1 MSIDIEQFHGVFF
14 DESDEHLDDMEQLLM
29 SLDIESPDPE
39 ELNSIFRAAHSIKG
53 GSGIFGF
60 DALMNLTHVMENLLD
75 KARNNELSITADI
88 VNVLL
93 ETLDV
98 LKDTLNAYR
107 DETPVPEDSIA
118 QRIKILNEVINGQT
132 TDTASDSSGAP
143 SVQNENTQNESL
155 QDDSFGFFDDE
166 PGDPA
171 SDSDDSFGFF
181 DDEPVN
187 EVSQEETIQSNSE
200 DDEGFGFFDDA
211 LDESNLTQETSTQ
224 KSVKEDEGF
233 GFFDDEE
240 TLNTTDMSQ
249 TDKSGSAVAGTTKTG
264 EHQGFGFFEDA
275 PSASNINTS
284 LESAS
289 GNNAQSANTPSNTA
303 TTSSNVKAPTS
314 GAAPTSTQ
322 AKTPSKPPAKKSTA
336 RESASIRVD
345 TTKIDAM
352 VNLVGELVI
361 TQSML
366 SMIGQDVEGQVGER
380 LQLAIDELQRNTR
393 EIQESV
399 MSMRM
404 LPLTATFNRF
414 PRLVRDLAGK
424 LGKQVELVLQ
434 GGSTEI
440 DKSLIEKIV
449 DPLTHLVRNS
459 IDHGIETPEKRAA
472 AGKPEK
478 GTVILS
484 AEQKGGSI
492 IISII
497 DDGGGLHRDKI
508 LDKAR
513 SNGLAV
519 SDDMPD
525 SEVWQLIFQPGFS
538 TAEAITDVSGR
549 GVGMDVVRRNIESI
563 GGRID
568 IESSAGEGSAF
579 FIHLPLTL
587 AIVDGMC
594 VSVGKQIFVI
604 PLLNIIESFQP
615 TKQQLKTLGNDTV
628 LYIRDQ
634 YWPLVPLYDFM
645 EVEGAALSPTEG
657 IVVLLESS
665 KKRFGI
671 LVDALVG
678 QQQVVI
684 KSLEEHYRKVAG
696 IAGATIMGDGKVA
709 LIIDADSIATTYTS
723 SQIEELLS

>member
-29 SLDIESPDPE
+29 SLDVESPDPE

-75 KARNNELSITADI
+75 KARNNELSVTADI

-118 QRIKILNEVINGQT
+118 ERIKILNGVINGQS
-132 TDTASDSSGAP
+132 TDAAPGDGDDASEV
-143 SVQNENTQNESL
+143 SVNAQNESA

-166 PGDPA
+166 PNSA
-171 SDSDDSFGFF
+171 IEAADDSFGFF

-187 EVSQEETIQSNSE
+187 EVLSHGDNTKSE
-200 DDEGFGFFDDA
+200 NNDDD
-211 LDESNLTQETSTQ
+211 
-224 KSVKEDEGF
+224 GF
-233 GFFDDEE
+233 GFFDDEISN
-240 TLNTTDMSQ
+240 NTVGAQ
-249 TDKSGSAVAGTTKTG
+249 TATTKAETA
-264 EHQGFGFFEDA
+264 EVEQGFGFFEDA
-275 PSASNINTS
+275 PSATNINTS
-284 LESAS
+284 LEIAS
-289 GNNAQSANTPSNTA
+289 SNNAQSASTQLNTA
-303 TTSSNVKAPTS
+303 TTSNNDKAPTS
-314 GAAPTSTQ
+314 GVAPTTTQ
-322 AKTPSKPPAKKSTA
+322 AKTPPKPPAKKSTA

-440 DKSLIEKIV
+440 DKSLIEKVV

-459 IDHGIETPEKRAA
+459 IDHGIEMPDKRVA

-513 SNGLAV
+513 SNGLTV

-645 EVEGAALSPTEG
+645 EVEDAALSPTEG

-665 KKRFGI
+665 KKRFGV

>member
-29 SLDIESPDPE
+29 SLDVESPDPE

-75 KARNNELSITADI
+75 KARNNEIAVTADI

-107 DETPVPEDSIA
+107 DETAIPQENIDD
-118 QRIKILNEVINGQT
+118 RIKILNGVINEQS
-132 TDTASDSSGAP
+132 TDAELSENGALP
-143 SVQNENTQNESL
+143 EISANTQSEGNPDE
-155 QDDSFGFFDDE
+155 SFGFFDDE
-166 PGDPA
+166 PTSAGA
-171 SDSDDSFGFF
+171 NSDDGFGFF
-181 DDEPVN
+181 DDEPIKEELSYN
-187 EVSQEETIQSNSE
+187 EQAKSERNE
-200 DDEGFGFFDDA
+200 DD
-211 LDESNLTQETSTQ
+211 
-224 KSVKEDEGF
+224 GF
-233 GFFDDEE
+233 GFFDDEIPH
-240 TLNTTDMSQ
+240 NSVASQ
-249 TDKSGSAVAGTTKTG
+249 TDASGSATTETIETETG
-264 EHQGFGFFEDA
+264 EEEQGFGFFEDV
-275 PSASNINTS
+275 PSARHINTT
-284 LESAS
+284 LETASSNHSQSPGKQPSSA
-289 GNNAQSANTPSNTA
+289 A
-303 TTSSNVKAPTS
+303 TTDLDKTTNTSAASAPVKPVAKPSS
-314 GAAPTSTQ
+314 
-322 AKTPSKPPAKKSTA
+322 KKSTA

-366 SMIGQDVEGQVGER
+366 SMIGQEVEGQVGER

-459 IDHGIETPEKRAA
+459 IDHGIEMPDKRVA

-497 DDGGGLHRDKI
+497 DDGGGLHRNKI

-525 SEVWQLIFQPGFS
+525 AEVWQLIFQPGFS

-645 EVEGAALSPTEG
+645 EVEDAALSPTEG

-723 SQIEELLS
+723 SQIKELLS

>member
-29 SLDIESPDPE
+29 SLDVESPDPE

-75 KARNNELSITADI
+75 KARNNELSVTADI

-118 QRIKILNEVINGQT
+118 ERIKILNGVINGQY
-132 TDTASDSSGAP
+132 TDPAPGDGDDSSEV
-143 SVQNENTQNESL
+143 SVNAQNENA

-166 PGDPA
+166 PNSA
-171 SDSDDSFGFF
+171 IEAADDSFGFF

-187 EVSQEETIQSNSE
+187 EVLSHGDNTKSE
-200 DDEGFGFFDDA
+200 NNDDD
-211 LDESNLTQETSTQ
+211 
-224 KSVKEDEGF
+224 GF
-233 GFFDDEE
+233 GFFDDEISN
-240 TLNTTDMSQ
+240 NTVDAQ
-249 TDKSGSAVAGTTKTG
+249 TETTKAETA
-264 EHQGFGFFEDA
+264 EVEQGFGFFEDA
-275 PSASNINTS
+275 PSATNINTS
-284 LESAS
+284 LEIAS
-289 GNNAQSANTPSNTA
+289 SNNAQSASTQSNTA
-303 TTSSNVKAPTS
+303 TTSNNDKAPTS
-314 GAAPTSTQ
+314 GVAPTTTQ
-322 AKTPSKPPAKKSTA
+322 AKTPPKPPAKKSTA

-459 IDHGIETPEKRAA
+459 IDHGIEMPDKRVA

-513 SNGLAV
+513 SNGLTV

-645 EVEGAALSPTEG
+645 EVEDAALSPTEG

-665 KKRFGI
+665 KKRFGV

>member
-1 MSIDIEQFHGVFF
+1 MSIDIEQFHSVFF

-29 SLDIESPDPE
+29 SLDVESPDPE

-75 KARNNELSITADI
+75 KARNNELSVTADI

-107 DETPVPEDSIA
+107 DETSVPEESIDE
-118 QRIKILNEVINGQT
+118 RIKILNDVMNGQSAALT
-132 TDTASDSSGAP
+132 SNGTSEEISSSTQAESAEDDGFGFFEDEPSEASSATDDG
-143 SVQNENTQNESL
+143 
-155 QDDSFGFFDDE
+155 FGFFDE
-166 PGDPA
+166 
-171 SDSDDSFGFF
+171 
-181 DDEPVN
+181 EPVHN
-187 EVSQEETIQSNSE
+187 QSSE
-200 DDEGFGFFDDA
+200 SSEADDDGFGFFDDVSDNRD
-211 LDESNLTQETSTQ
+211 LQESETTQSSPQ
-224 KSVKEDEGF
+224 ADEGF

-240 TLNTTDMSQ
+240 TQSNFGESQ
-249 TDKSGSAVAGTTKTG
+249 AEKSEAGKAESG
-264 EHQGFGFFEDA
+264 NKEEGQGFGFFEDV
-275 PSASNINTS
+275 PSARHINT
-284 LESAS
+284 AV
-289 GNNAQSANTPSNTA
+289 NTTNVQQRQSAKTSQNSA
-303 TTSSNVKAPTS
+303 TTSNGVKAPQT
-314 GAAPTSTQ
+314 GAGSTP
-322 AKTPSKPPAKKSTA
+322 ATAKKKTKPSTKKSIA

-366 SMIGQDVEGQVGER
+366 SMIGQDVDGQVGER

-459 IDHGIETPEKRAA
+459 IDHGIEMPEKRTA

-513 SNGLAV
+513 SNGLTV

-594 VSVGKQIFVI
+594 VSVGKQIFVV

-645 EVEGAALSPTEG
+645 EVEDAALSPTEG

>member
-29 SLDIESPDPE
+29 SLDVESPDPE

-75 KARNNELSITADI
+75 KARNNELSVTADI

-118 QRIKILNEVINGQT
+118 ERIKILNGVINGQS
-132 TDTASDSSGAP
+132 TDAAPGDGDEASEV
-143 SVQNENTQNESL
+143 SVNAQNESA

-166 PGDPA
+166 PNSA
-171 SDSDDSFGFF
+171 IEAADDSFGFF

-187 EVSQEETIQSNSE
+187 EVLSHGDNTKSE
-200 DDEGFGFFDDA
+200 NNDDD
-211 LDESNLTQETSTQ
+211 
-224 KSVKEDEGF
+224 GF
-233 GFFDDEE
+233 GFFDDEISN
-240 TLNTTDMSQ
+240 NTVGAQ
-249 TDKSGSAVAGTTKTG
+249 TATTKAETA
-264 EHQGFGFFEDA
+264 EVEQGFGFFEDA
-275 PSASNINTS
+275 PSATNINTS
-284 LESAS
+284 LEIAS
-289 GNNAQSANTPSNTA
+289 SNNAQSASTQLNTA
-303 TTSSNVKAPTS
+303 TTSNNDKAPTS
-314 GAAPTSTQ
+314 GVAPTTTQ
-322 AKTPSKPPAKKSTA
+322 AKTPPKPPAKKSTA

-459 IDHGIETPEKRAA
+459 IDHGIEMPDKRVA

-513 SNGLAV
+513 SNGLTV

-645 EVEGAALSPTEG
+645 EVEDAALSPTEG

-665 KKRFGI
+665 KKRFGV

>member
-88 VNVLL
+88 VNMLL

-181 DDEPVN
+181 DDEPVS
-187 EVSQEETIQSNSE
+187 EVSQEETIQSNSK

-249 TDKSGSAVAGTTKTG
+249 TDKSGSAVAGTTKTE
-264 EHQGFGFFEDA
+264 EHQGFGFFEDT

-303 TTSSNVKAPTS
+303 KTSNNVKAPTN

>member
-29 SLDIESPDPE
+29 SLDVESPDPE

-75 KARNNELSITADI
+75 KARNNELSVTADI

-118 QRIKILNEVINGQT
+118 ERIKILNGVINGQS
-132 TDTASDSSGAP
+132 TDAASGDGDDASEV
-143 SVQNENTQNESL
+143 SVNAQNESA

-166 PGDPA
+166 PNSA
-171 SDSDDSFGFF
+171 IEAADDSFGFF
-181 DDEPVN
+181 DNEPVN
-187 EVSQEETIQSNSE
+187 EALSHGDNTKSE
-200 DDEGFGFFDDA
+200 NNDDD
-211 LDESNLTQETSTQ
+211 
-224 KSVKEDEGF
+224 GF
-233 GFFDDEE
+233 GFFDDEISN
-240 TLNTTDMSQ
+240 NTVDAQ
-249 TDKSGSAVAGTTKTG
+249 TETTKAETA
-264 EHQGFGFFEDA
+264 EVEQGFGFFEDA
-275 PSASNINTS
+275 PSATNINTS
-284 LESAS
+284 LEIAS
-289 GNNAQSANTPSNTA
+289 SNNAQSASTQSNTA
-303 TTSSNVKAPTS
+303 TTSNNDKAPTS
-314 GAAPTSTQ
+314 GVAPTTTQ
-322 AKTPSKPPAKKSTA
+322 AKTPPKPPAKKSTA

-366 SMIGQDVEGQVGER
+366 SLIGQDVEGQVGER

-459 IDHGIETPEKRAA
+459 IDHGIEMPDKRVA

-513 SNGLAV
+513 SNGLTV

-568 IESSAGEGSAF
+568 IESSVGEGSAF

-645 EVEGAALSPTEG
+645 EVEDAALSPTEG

-665 KKRFGI
+665 KKRFGV

>member
-29 SLDIESPDPE
+29 SLDVESPDPE

-75 KARNNELSITADI
+75 KARNNELSVTADI

-118 QRIKILNEVINGQT
+118 ERIKILNGVINGQS
-132 TDTASDSSGAP
+132 TDAAPGDGDDASEV
-143 SVQNENTQNESL
+143 SVNAQNESA

-166 PGDPA
+166 PNSA
-171 SDSDDSFGFF
+171 IEAADDSFGFF
-181 DDEPVN
+181 DNEPVN
-187 EVSQEETIQSNSE
+187 EALSHGDNTKSE
-200 DDEGFGFFDDA
+200 NNDDD
-211 LDESNLTQETSTQ
+211 
-224 KSVKEDEGF
+224 GF
-233 GFFDDEE
+233 GFFDDEISN
-240 TLNTTDMSQ
+240 NTVDAQ
-249 TDKSGSAVAGTTKTG
+249 TETTKAETA
-264 EHQGFGFFEDA
+264 EVEQGFGFFEDA
-275 PSASNINTS
+275 PSATNINTS
-284 LESAS
+284 LEIAS
-289 GNNAQSANTPSNTA
+289 SNNAQSASTQLNTA
-303 TTSSNVKAPTS
+303 TTSNNDKAPTS
-314 GAAPTSTQ
+314 GVAPTTTQ
-322 AKTPSKPPAKKSTA
+322 AKTPPKPPAKKSTA

-459 IDHGIETPEKRAA
+459 IDHGIEMPDKRVA

-513 SNGLAV
+513 SNGLTV

-645 EVEGAALSPTEG
+645 EVEDAALSPTEG

-665 KKRFGI
+665 KKRFGV

>member
-1 MSIDIEQFHGVFF
+1 MSIDIEQFHSVFF
-14 DESDEHLDDMEQLLM
+14 EESEEHLDDMEQLLM
-29 SLDIESPDPE
+29 GLDVDSPDPE
-39 ELNSIFRAAHSIKG
+39 ALNSIFRAAHSIKG

-75 KARNNELSITADI
+75 KARNAELNVTTDI

-98 LKDTLNAYR
+98 LKATLEAYRHQTQVPEGDIAKRMVVLNAAIDSNAAR
-107 DETPVPEDSIA
+107 LGEPQNTTTSEDD
-118 QRIKILNEVINGQT
+118 G
-132 TDTASDSSGAP
+132 
-143 SVQNENTQNESL
+143 
-155 QDDSFGFFDDE
+155 FGFFDDGIAENQATNQHQAMVNDENVE
-166 PGDPA
+166 P
-171 SDSDDSFGFF
+171 DDDFGFF
-181 DDEPVN
+181 DEQVIPA
-187 EVSQEETIQSNSE
+187 QSKHE
-200 DDEGFGFFDDA
+200 QDHDDGFGFFDDA
-211 LDESNLTQETSTQ
+211 QLPEHSEKTARSQSHMDEREEVSPENVMSNKPSPMAPKGKSENEQ
-224 KSVKEDEGF
+224 SVK
-233 GFFDDEE
+233 
-240 TLNTTDMSQ
+240 
-249 TDKSGSAVAGTTKTG
+249 KV
-264 EHQGFGFFEDA
+264 
-275 PSASNINTS
+275 TS
-284 LESAS
+284 
-289 GNNAQSANTPSNTA
+289 
-303 TTSSNVKAPTS
+303 
-314 GAAPTSTQ
+314 
-322 AKTPSKPPAKKSTA
+322 
-336 RESASIRVD
+336 RESVSIRVD

-366 SMIGQDVEGQVGER
+366 SMIGHDVDGQIGER

-414 PRLVRDLAGK
+414 PRLVRDLATK
-424 LGKQVELVLQ
+424 LNKKVELVLQ

-440 DKSLIEKIV
+440 DKSLIEKLV

-459 IDHGIETPEKRAA
+459 IDHGIESVSARSA
-472 AGKPEK
+472 AGKPEQ

-492 IISII
+492 IIGII

-508 LDKAR
+508 LEKAR
-513 SNGLAV
+513 KKGMNV

-525 SEVWQLIFQPGFS
+525 AAVWQLIFQPGFS
-538 TAEAITDVSGR
+538 TADAITDVSGR

-594 VSVGKQIFVI
+594 VSVGNQIFVI
-604 PLLNIIESFQP
+604 PLLNIVESFQP
-615 TKQQLKTLGNDTV
+615 QAHQLKTLGNDTV
-628 LYIRDQ
+628 LYVRDQ

-645 EVEGAALSPTEG
+645 DVDGAEKCATQG

-684 KSLEEHYRKVAG
+684 KSLELHYRKVAG

-723 SQIEELLS
+723 SQLEELLS

>member
-29 SLDIESPDPE
+29 SLDVESPDPE

-75 KARNNELSITADI
+75 KARNNELSVTADI

-118 QRIKILNEVINGQT
+118 ERIKILNGVINGQS
-132 TDTASDSSGAP
+132 TDAASGDGDDASEV
-143 SVQNENTQNESL
+143 SVNAQNESA

-166 PGDPA
+166 PNSA
-171 SDSDDSFGFF
+171 IEAADDSFGFF

-187 EVSQEETIQSNSE
+187 EVLSHGDNTKSE
-200 DDEGFGFFDDA
+200 NNDDD
-211 LDESNLTQETSTQ
+211 
-224 KSVKEDEGF
+224 GF
-233 GFFDDEE
+233 GFFDDEISN
-240 TLNTTDMSQ
+240 NTVDAQ
-249 TDKSGSAVAGTTKTG
+249 TETTKAETA
-264 EHQGFGFFEDA
+264 EVEQGFGFFEDA
-275 PSASNINTS
+275 PSATNINTS
-284 LESAS
+284 LEIAS
-289 GNNAQSANTPSNTA
+289 SNNAQSASTQLNTA
-303 TTSSNVKAPTS
+303 TTSNNDKAPTT
-314 GAAPTSTQ
+314 GVAPTTTQ
-322 AKTPSKPPAKKSTA
+322 AKTPPKPPAKKSTA

-459 IDHGIETPEKRAA
+459 IDHGIEMPDKRVA

-513 SNGLAV
+513 SNGLTV

-645 EVEGAALSPTEG
+645 EVEDAALSPTEG

-665 KKRFGI
+665 KKRFGV

>member
-75 KARNNELSITADI
+75 KARNNELSITAEI

-118 QRIKILNEVINGQT
+118 QRIKIPNEVINGQI
-132 TDTASDSSGAP
+132 TDTASDPSRAP
-143 SVQNENTQNESL
+143 SVQNENTQNESV

-181 DDEPVN
+181 DDEPLN

-211 LDESNLTQETSTQ
+211 LGESNLTQETSTQ

-645 EVEGAALSPTEG
+645 EVEDAALSPTEG

-665 KKRFGI
+665 KKRFGV

>member
-29 SLDIESPDPE
+29 SLDVESPDPE

-75 KARNNELSITADI
+75 KARNNELSVTADI

-118 QRIKILNEVINGQT
+118 ERIKILNGVINGQS
-132 TDTASDSSGAP
+132 TDAASGDGDDASEV
-143 SVQNENTQNESL
+143 SVNAQNESA
-155 QDDSFGFFDDE
+155 QDDSFGFFDD
-166 PGDPA
+166 DPNSA
-171 SDSDDSFGFF
+171 IEAADDSFGFF
-181 DDEPVN
+181 DNEPVN
-187 EVSQEETIQSNSE
+187 EALSHGDNTKSE
-200 DDEGFGFFDDA
+200 NNDDD
-211 LDESNLTQETSTQ
+211 
-224 KSVKEDEGF
+224 GF
-233 GFFDDEE
+233 GFFDDEISN
-240 TLNTTDMSQ
+240 NTVDAQ
-249 TDKSGSAVAGTTKTG
+249 TETTKAETA
-264 EHQGFGFFEDA
+264 EVEQGFGFFEDA
-275 PSASNINTS
+275 PSATNINTS
-284 LESAS
+284 LEIAS
-289 GNNAQSANTPSNTA
+289 SNNAQSASTQSNTA
-303 TTSSNVKAPTS
+303 TTSNNDKAPTS
-314 GAAPTSTQ
+314 GVAPTTTQ
-322 AKTPSKPPAKKSTA
+322 AKTPPKPPAKKSTA

-459 IDHGIETPEKRAA
+459 IDHGIEMPDKRVA

-513 SNGLAV
+513 SNGLTV

-568 IESSAGEGSAF
+568 IESSVGEGSAF

-645 EVEGAALSPTEG
+645 EVEDAALSPTEG

-665 KKRFGI
+665 KKRFGV

>member
-29 SLDIESPDPE
+29 SLDVESPDPE

-75 KARNNELSITADI
+75 KARNNELSVTADI

-118 QRIKILNEVINGQT
+118 ERIKILNGVINGQS
-132 TDTASDSSGAP
+132 TDAASGDGDDASEV
-143 SVQNENTQNESL
+143 SVNAQNESA

-166 PGDPA
+166 PNSA
-171 SDSDDSFGFF
+171 IEAADDSFGFF
-181 DDEPVN
+181 DNEPVN
-187 EVSQEETIQSNSE
+187 EALSHGDNTKSE
-200 DDEGFGFFDDA
+200 NNDDD
-211 LDESNLTQETSTQ
+211 
-224 KSVKEDEGF
+224 GF
-233 GFFDDEE
+233 GFFDDEISN
-240 TLNTTDMSQ
+240 NTVDAQ
-249 TDKSGSAVAGTTKTG
+249 TETTKAETAG
-264 EHQGFGFFEDA
+264 VEQGFGFFEDA
-275 PSASNINTS
+275 PSATNINTS
-284 LESAS
+284 LEIAS
-289 GNNAQSANTPSNTA
+289 SNNAQSASTQLNTA
-303 TTSSNVKAPTS
+303 TTSNNDKAPTT
-314 GAAPTSTQ
+314 GVAPTTTQ
-322 AKTPSKPPAKKSTA
+322 AKTPPKPPAKKSTA

-366 SMIGQDVEGQVGER
+366 SLIGQDVEGQVGER

-459 IDHGIETPEKRAA
+459 IDHGIEMPDKRVA

-513 SNGLAV
+513 SNGLTV

-645 EVEGAALSPTEG
+645 EVEDAALSPTEG

-665 KKRFGI
+665 KKRFGV

>member
-29 SLDIESPDPE
+29 SLDVESPDPE

-75 KARNNELSITADI
+75 KARNNELSVTADI

-107 DETPVPEDSIA
+107 DETPVPEDCIA
-118 QRIKILNEVINGQT
+118 ERIKILNGVINGQS
-132 TDTASDSSGAP
+132 TDLAPGDGDDASEV
-143 SVQNENTQNESL
+143 SVNAQNESA

-166 PGDPA
+166 PNSA
-171 SDSDDSFGFF
+171 IEAADDSFGFF

-187 EVSQEETIQSNSE
+187 EVLSHGDNTKSE
-200 DDEGFGFFDDA
+200 NNDDD
-211 LDESNLTQETSTQ
+211 
-224 KSVKEDEGF
+224 GF
-233 GFFDDEE
+233 GFFDDEISN
-240 TLNTTDMSQ
+240 NTVGAQ
-249 TDKSGSAVAGTTKTG
+249 TATTKAETA
-264 EHQGFGFFEDA
+264 EVEQGFGFFEDA
-275 PSASNINTS
+275 PSATNINTS
-284 LESAS
+284 LEITSS
-289 GNNAQSANTPSNTA
+289 NNAQSASTQLNTA
-303 TTSSNVKAPTS
+303 TTSNNDKAPTS
-314 GAAPTSTQ
+314 GVAPTTTQ
-322 AKTPSKPPAKKSTA
+322 AKTPPKPPAKKSTA

-366 SMIGQDVEGQVGER
+366 SMIGQDVEGQIGER

-459 IDHGIETPEKRAA
+459 IDHGIEMPDKRVA

-513 SNGLAV
+513 SNGLTV

-645 EVEGAALSPTEG
+645 EVEDAALSPTEG

-665 KKRFGI
+665 KKRFGV

>member
-1 MSIDIEQFHGVFF
+1 MSIDIEQFHSVFF

-29 SLDIESPDPE
+29 SLDVESPDPE

-75 KARNNELSITADI
+75 KARNNELSVTADI

-107 DETPVPEDSIA
+107 DETSVPEESIDE
-118 QRIKILNEVINGQT
+118 RIKILNDVMNGQSAALT
-132 TDTASDSSGAP
+132 SNGTSEEISSSTQAESAEDDGFGFFEDEPSEASSATDDG
-143 SVQNENTQNESL
+143 
-155 QDDSFGFFDDE
+155 FGFFDE
-166 PGDPA
+166 
-171 SDSDDSFGFF
+171 
-181 DDEPVN
+181 EPVHN
-187 EVSQEETIQSNSE
+187 QSSE
-200 DDEGFGFFDDA
+200 SSEADDDGFGFFDDVSDNRD
-211 LDESNLTQETSTQ
+211 LQESETTQSSPQ
-224 KSVKEDEGF
+224 ADEGF

-240 TLNTTDMSQ
+240 TQSNFGESQ
-249 TDKSGSAVAGTTKTG
+249 AEKSEAGKAESG
-264 EHQGFGFFEDA
+264 NKEEGQGFGFFEDV
-275 PSASNINTS
+275 PSASHINT
-284 LESAS
+284 AV
-289 GNNAQSANTPSNTA
+289 NTTNVQQRQSAKTSQNSA
-303 TTSSNVKAPTS
+303 TTSNGVKAPQTVA
-314 GAAPTSTQ
+314 GSTPAT
-322 AKTPSKPPAKKSTA
+322 AKKKTKPSTKKSTA

-366 SMIGQDVEGQVGER
+366 SMIGQDVDGQVGER

-459 IDHGIETPEKRAA
+459 IDHGIEMPEKRTA

-513 SNGLAV
+513 SNGLTV

-594 VSVGKQIFVI
+594 VSVGKQIFVV

-645 EVEGAALSPTEG
+645 EVEDAALSPTEG

>member
-29 SLDIESPDPE
+29 SLDVESPDPE

-75 KARNNELSITADI
+75 KARNNELSVTADI

-118 QRIKILNEVINGQT
+118 ERIKILNGVINGQS
-132 TDTASDSSGAP
+132 TDAAPGDGDDASEV
-143 SVQNENTQNESL
+143 SVNAQNESA

-166 PGDPA
+166 PNSA
-171 SDSDDSFGFF
+171 IEAADDSFGFF
-181 DDEPVN
+181 DNEPVN
-187 EVSQEETIQSNSE
+187 EALSHGDNTKSE
-200 DDEGFGFFDDA
+200 NNDDD
-211 LDESNLTQETSTQ
+211 
-224 KSVKEDEGF
+224 GF
-233 GFFDDEE
+233 GFFDDEISN
-240 TLNTTDMSQ
+240 NTVDAQ
-249 TDKSGSAVAGTTKTG
+249 TETTKAETAG
-264 EHQGFGFFEDA
+264 VEQGFGFFEDA
-275 PSASNINTS
+275 PSATNINTS
-284 LESAS
+284 LEIAS
-289 GNNAQSANTPSNTA
+289 SNNAQSASTQLNTA
-303 TTSSNVKAPTS
+303 TTSNNDKAPTT
-314 GAAPTSTQ
+314 GVAPTTTQ
-322 AKTPSKPPAKKSTA
+322 AKTPPKPPAKKSTA

-459 IDHGIETPEKRAA
+459 IDHGIEMPDKRVA

-513 SNGLAV
+513 SNGLTV

-645 EVEGAALSPTEG
+645 EVEDAALSPTEG

-665 KKRFGI
+665 KKRFGV

>member
-29 SLDIESPDPE
+29 SLDVESPDPE

-75 KARNNELSITADI
+75 KARNNELSVTADI

-118 QRIKILNEVINGQT
+118 ERIKILNGVINGQY
-132 TDTASDSSGAP
+132 TDPAPGDGDDSSEV
-143 SVQNENTQNESL
+143 SVNAQNESA

-166 PGDPA
+166 PNSA
-171 SDSDDSFGFF
+171 IEAADDSFGFF

-187 EVSQEETIQSNSE
+187 EALSHGDNTKSE
-200 DDEGFGFFDDA
+200 NNDDD
-211 LDESNLTQETSTQ
+211 
-224 KSVKEDEGF
+224 GF
-233 GFFDDEE
+233 GFFDDEISN
-240 TLNTTDMSQ
+240 NTVGAQ
-249 TDKSGSAVAGTTKTG
+249 TATTKAETA
-264 EHQGFGFFEDA
+264 EVEQGFGFFEDA
-275 PSASNINTS
+275 PSATNINTS
-284 LESAS
+284 PEIAS
-289 GNNAQSANTPSNTA
+289 SNNAQSASTQLNTA
-303 TTSSNVKAPTS
+303 TTSNNDKAPTS
-314 GAAPTSTQ
+314 GVAPTTTQ
-322 AKTPSKPPAKKSTA
+322 AKTPPKPPAKKSTA

-459 IDHGIETPEKRAA
+459 IDHGIEMPDKRVA

-513 SNGLAV
+513 SNGLTV

-645 EVEGAALSPTEG
+645 EVEDAALSPTEG

-665 KKRFGI
+665 KKRFGV

>member
-29 SLDIESPDPE
+29 SLDVESPDPE

-75 KARNNELSITADI
+75 KARNNELSVTADI

-118 QRIKILNEVINGQT
+118 ERIKILNGVINGQS
-132 TDTASDSSGAP
+132 TDAAPGDGDEASEV
-143 SVQNENTQNESL
+143 SVNAQNESA

-166 PGDPA
+166 PNSA
-171 SDSDDSFGFF
+171 IEAADDSFGFF

-187 EVSQEETIQSNSE
+187 EVLSHGDNTKSE
-200 DDEGFGFFDDA
+200 NNDDD
-211 LDESNLTQETSTQ
+211 
-224 KSVKEDEGF
+224 GF
-233 GFFDDEE
+233 GFFDDEISN
-240 TLNTTDMSQ
+240 NTVGAQ
-249 TDKSGSAVAGTTKTG
+249 TATTKAETA
-264 EHQGFGFFEDA
+264 EVEQGFGFFEDA
-275 PSASNINTS
+275 PSATNINTS
-284 LESAS
+284 LEIAS
-289 GNNAQSANTPSNTA
+289 SNNAQSASTQLNTA
-303 TTSSNVKAPTS
+303 TTSNNDKAPTS
-314 GAAPTSTQ
+314 GVAPTTTQ
-322 AKTPSKPPAKKSTA
+322 AKTPPKPPAKKSAA

-459 IDHGIETPEKRAA
+459 IDHGIEMPDKRVA

-513 SNGLAV
+513 SNGLTV

-645 EVEGAALSPTEG
+645 EVEDAALSPTEG

-665 KKRFGI
+665 KKRFGV

>member
-29 SLDIESPDPE
+29 SLDVEYPDPE

-75 KARNNELSITADI
+75 KARNNELCVTADV
-88 VNVLL
+88 VNILL
-93 ETLDV
+93 ETLDL

-107 DETPVPEDSIA
+107 DETEIPQEGIDE
-118 QRIKILNEVINGQT
+118 RIKILNGVINGQPT
-132 TDTASDSSGAP
+132 GANSGGNNRPPEVSASA
-143 SVQNENTQNESL
+143 QIESEP
-155 QDDSFGFFDDE
+155 DESFGFFDDE
-166 PGDPA
+166 VTQADETSGDG
-171 SDSDDSFGFF
+171 FGFF
-181 DDEPVN
+181 DDEPVS
-187 EVSQEETIQSNSE
+187 SQPIENKQDN
-200 DDEGFGFFDDA
+200 DDSFGFFD
-211 LDESNLTQETSTQ
+211 E
-224 KSVKEDEGF
+224 
-233 GFFDDEE
+233 EE
-240 TLNTTDMSQ
+240 TFNDVTAPHAL
-249 TDKSGSAVAGTTKTG
+249 KSEATNAKSNKK
-264 EHQGFGFFEDA
+264 EESQGFGFFEDV
-275 PSASNINTS
+275 PSVSNINTALDNPS
-284 LESAS
+284 HS
-289 GNNAQSANTPSNTA
+289 NAQSVSERPSSA
-303 TTSSNVKAPTS
+303 TTTNDGKATKGGDVPASARTAAKPT
-314 GAAPTSTQ
+314 
-322 AKTPSKPPAKKSTA
+322 AKKNTA

-459 IDHGIETPEKRAA
+459 IDHGIEIPEKRVA
-472 AGKPEK
+472 AGKTEK

-497 DDGGGLHRDKI
+497 DDGAGLHRDKI

-513 SNGLAV
+513 TNGLTV

-645 EVEGAALSPTEG
+645 EVEDAALSPTEG

-723 SQIEELLS
+723 GQIEELLS

>member
-29 SLDIESPDPE
+29 SLDVESPDPE

-75 KARNNELSITADI
+75 KARNNELSVTADI

-118 QRIKILNEVINGQT
+118 ERIKILNGVINGQY
-132 TDTASDSSGAP
+132 TDPAPGDGDDSSEV
-143 SVQNENTQNESL
+143 SVNAQNENA

-166 PGDPA
+166 PNSA
-171 SDSDDSFGFF
+171 IEAADDSFGFF

-187 EVSQEETIQSNSE
+187 EVLSHGDNTKSE
-200 DDEGFGFFDDA
+200 NNDDD
-211 LDESNLTQETSTQ
+211 
-224 KSVKEDEGF
+224 GF
-233 GFFDDEE
+233 GFFDDEISN
-240 TLNTTDMSQ
+240 NTVDAQ
-249 TDKSGSAVAGTTKTG
+249 TETTKAETAG
-264 EHQGFGFFEDA
+264 VEQGFGFFEDA
-275 PSASNINTS
+275 PSATNINTS
-284 LESAS
+284 LEIAS
-289 GNNAQSANTPSNTA
+289 SNNAQSASTQLNTA
-303 TTSSNVKAPTS
+303 TTSNNDKAPTT
-314 GAAPTSTQ
+314 GVAPTTTQ
-322 AKTPSKPPAKKSTA
+322 AKTPPKPPAKKSTA

-459 IDHGIETPEKRAA
+459 IDHGIEMPDKRVG

-513 SNGLAV
+513 SNGLTV

-645 EVEGAALSPTEG
+645 EVEDAALSPTEG

-665 KKRFGI
+665 KKRFGV

>member
-29 SLDIESPDPE
+29 SLDVESPDPE

-75 KARNNELSITADI
+75 KARNNELSVTADI

-118 QRIKILNEVINGQT
+118 ERIKILNGVINGQS
-132 TDTASDSSGAP
+132 TDLAPGDGDDASEV
-143 SVQNENTQNESL
+143 SVNAQNESA

-166 PGDPA
+166 PNSA
-171 SDSDDSFGFF
+171 IEAADDSFGFF

-187 EVSQEETIQSNSE
+187 EVLSHGDNTKSE
-200 DDEGFGFFDDA
+200 NNDDD
-211 LDESNLTQETSTQ
+211 
-224 KSVKEDEGF
+224 GF
-233 GFFDDEE
+233 GFFDDEISN
-240 TLNTTDMSQ
+240 NTVDAQ
-249 TDKSGSAVAGTTKTG
+249 TETTKAETA
-264 EHQGFGFFEDA
+264 EVEQGFGFFEDA
-275 PSASNINTS
+275 PSATNINTS
-284 LESAS
+284 LEIAS
-289 GNNAQSANTPSNTA
+289 SNNAQSASTQSNTA
-303 TTSSNVKAPTS
+303 TTSNNDKAPTS
-314 GAAPTSTQ
+314 GVAPTTTQ
-322 AKTPSKPPAKKSTA
+322 AKTPPKPPAKKSTA

-459 IDHGIETPEKRAA
+459 IDHGIEMPDKRVA

-513 SNGLAV
+513 SNGLTV

-645 EVEGAALSPTEG
+645 EVEDAALSPTEG

-665 KKRFGI
+665 KKRFGV

>member
-29 SLDIESPDPE
+29 SLDVESPDPE

-75 KARNNELSITADI
+75 KARNNELSVTADI

-118 QRIKILNEVINGQT
+118 ERIKILNGVINGQS
-132 TDTASDSSGAP
+132 TDLAPGDGDDSSEV
-143 SVQNENTQNESL
+143 SVNAQNESA

-166 PGDPA
+166 PNSA
-171 SDSDDSFGFF
+171 IEAADDSFGFF

-187 EVSQEETIQSNSE
+187 EALSHDDNTKSE
-200 DDEGFGFFDDA
+200 NNDDDGFGFFDDG
-211 LDESNLTQETSTQ
+211 LSNST
-224 KSVKEDEGF
+224 VDA
-233 GFFDDEE
+233 
-240 TLNTTDMSQ
+240 Q
-249 TDKSGSAVAGTTKTG
+249 TETTKAETA
-264 EHQGFGFFEDA
+264 EVEQGFGFFEDA
-275 PSASNINTS
+275 PSATNINTS
-284 LESAS
+284 LEIAS
-289 GNNAQSANTPSNTA
+289 SNNAQSASTQLNTA
-303 TTSSNVKAPTS
+303 TTSNNDKAPTS
-314 GAAPTSTQ
+314 GVAPTTTQ
-322 AKTPSKPPAKKSTA
+322 AKTPPKPPAKKSTA

-459 IDHGIETPEKRAA
+459 IDHGIEMPDKRVA

-497 DDGGGLHRDKI
+497 DDGGGLHRNKI

-513 SNGLAV
+513 SNGLTV

-645 EVEGAALSPTEG
+645 EVEDAALSPTEG

-665 KKRFGI
+665 KKRFGV

>member
-29 SLDIESPDPE
+29 SLDVESPDPE

-75 KARNNELSITADI
+75 KARNNELSVTADI

-118 QRIKILNEVINGQT
+118 ERIKILNGVINGQY
-132 TDTASDSSGAP
+132 TDPAPGDGDDSSEV
-143 SVQNENTQNESL
+143 SVNAQNENA

-166 PGDPA
+166 PNSA
-171 SDSDDSFGFF
+171 IEAADDSFGFF
-181 DDEPVN
+181 DNEPVN
-187 EVSQEETIQSNSE
+187 EALSHGDNTKSE
-200 DDEGFGFFDDA
+200 NNDDD
-211 LDESNLTQETSTQ
+211 
-224 KSVKEDEGF
+224 GF
-233 GFFDDEE
+233 GFFDDEISN
-240 TLNTTDMSQ
+240 NTVDAQ
-249 TDKSGSAVAGTTKTG
+249 TETTKAETAG
-264 EHQGFGFFEDA
+264 VEQGFGFFEDA
-275 PSASNINTS
+275 PSATNINTS
-284 LESAS
+284 LEIAS
-289 GNNAQSANTPSNTA
+289 SNNAQSASTQSNTA
-303 TTSSNVKAPTS
+303 TTSNNDKAPTS
-314 GAAPTSTQ
+314 GVAPTTTQ
-322 AKTPSKPPAKKSTA
+322 AKTPPKPPAKKSTA

-459 IDHGIETPEKRAA
+459 IDHGIEMPDKRVA

-513 SNGLAV
+513 SNGLTV

-645 EVEGAALSPTEG
+645 EVEDAALSPTEG

-665 KKRFGI
+665 KKRFGV

>member
-29 SLDIESPDPE
+29 NLDVESPDPE

-75 KARNNELSITADI
+75 KARNNELSVTADI

-118 QRIKILNEVINGQT
+118 ERIKILNGVINGQS
-132 TDTASDSSGAP
+132 TDAASGDGDDASEV
-143 SVQNENTQNESL
+143 SVNAQNESA

-166 PGDPA
+166 PNSA
-171 SDSDDSFGFF
+171 IEAADDSFGFF

-187 EVSQEETIQSNSE
+187 EALSHGDNTKSE
-200 DDEGFGFFDDA
+200 NNDDD
-211 LDESNLTQETSTQ
+211 
-224 KSVKEDEGF
+224 GF
-233 GFFDDEE
+233 GFFDDEISN
-240 TLNTTDMSQ
+240 NTVGAQ
-249 TDKSGSAVAGTTKTG
+249 TATTKAETA
-264 EHQGFGFFEDA
+264 EVEQGFGFFEDA
-275 PSASNINTS
+275 PSATNINTS
-284 LESAS
+284 LEIAS
-289 GNNAQSANTPSNTA
+289 SNNAQSASTQSNTA
-303 TTSSNVKAPTS
+303 TTSNNDKAPTS
-314 GAAPTSTQ
+314 GVAPTTTQ
-322 AKTPSKPPAKKSTA
+322 AKTPPKPPAKKSTA

-366 SMIGQDVEGQVGER
+366 SLIGQDVEGQVGER

-459 IDHGIETPEKRAA
+459 IDHGIEMPDKRVG

-513 SNGLAV
+513 SNGLTV

-645 EVEGAALSPTEG
+645 EVEDAALSPTEG

-665 KKRFGI
+665 KKRFGV

>member
-1 MSIDIEQFHGVFF
+1 MSIDIEQFHSVFF

-29 SLDIESPDPE
+29 SLDVESPDPE

-75 KARNNELSITADI
+75 KARNHEISVTTEI

-98 LKDTLNAYR
+98 LKATLDAYR
-107 DETPVPEDSIA
+107 HQTAVPNADIVE
-118 QRIKILNEVINGQT
+118 RMRILN
-132 TDTASDSSGAP
+132 TAM
-143 SVQNENTQNESL
+143 VEQNEDKGNGEATVTSTSTHVHSE
-155 QDDSFGFFDDE
+155 DDGFGFFDDE
-166 PGDPA
+166 PAPPAKA
-171 SDSDDSFGFF
+171 SDFP
-181 DDEPVN
+181 E
-187 EVSQEETIQSNSE
+187 Q
-200 DDEGFGFFDDA
+200 DEGFGFFEDDTV
-211 LDESNLTQETSTQ
+211 LKKESQE
-224 KSVKEDEGF
+224 DAF
-233 GFFDDEE
+233 GFFDDAFVDPAPNKEQEE
-240 TLNTTDMSQ
+240 
-249 TDKSGSAVAGTTKTG
+249 A
-264 EHQGFGFFEDA
+264 FGFFDESTLPEPPA
-275 PSASNINTS
+275 QVSPSNASPLNKHNEIPSAS
-284 LESAS
+284 
-289 GNNAQSANTPSNTA
+289 TPTA
-303 TTSSNVKAPTS
+303 TSEFKAKGATPARKFTS
-314 GAAPTSTQ
+314 
-322 AKTPSKPPAKKSTA
+322 
-336 RESASIRVD
+336 RETGSIRVD
-345 TTKIDAM
+345 TTKIDSM

-366 SMIGQDVEGQVGER
+366 SMIGQEVDGQIGER

-414 PRLVRDLAGK
+414 PRLVRDLASK
-424 LGKQVELVLQ
+424 LNKQVELVLQ
-434 GGSTEI
+434 GGNTEI

-459 IDHGIETPEKRAA
+459 VDHGIESPESRLT

-492 IISII
+492 LISII

-508 LDKAR
+508 LAKAR
-513 SNGLAV
+513 TNGLSV
-519 SDDMPD
+519 TDDMPD

-538 TAEAITDVSGR
+538 TADAITDVSGR

-568 IESSAGEGSAF
+568 IESNSGEGSAF
-579 FIHLPLTL
+579 HIHLPLTL

-594 VSVGKQIFVI
+594 VSVGSQIFVI

-615 TKQQLKTLGNDTV
+615 TSQQLKKLGNDTV

-645 EVEGAALSPTEG
+645 EVEGAAKTPTEG

>member
-29 SLDIESPDPE
+29 SLDVESPDPE

-75 KARNNELSITADI
+75 KARNNELSVTADI

-118 QRIKILNEVINGQT
+118 ERIKILNGVINGQS
-132 TDTASDSSGAP
+132 TDAASGDGDDASEV
-143 SVQNENTQNESL
+143 SVNAQNESA

-166 PGDPA
+166 PNSA
-171 SDSDDSFGFF
+171 IEAADDSFGFF

-187 EVSQEETIQSNSE
+187 EALSHGDNTESE
-200 DDEGFGFFDDA
+200 NNDDD
-211 LDESNLTQETSTQ
+211 
-224 KSVKEDEGF
+224 GF
-233 GFFDDEE
+233 GFFDDEISN
-240 TLNTTDMSQ
+240 NTVDAQ
-249 TDKSGSAVAGTTKTG
+249 TETTKAETA
-264 EHQGFGFFEDA
+264 EVEQGFGFFEDA
-275 PSASNINTS
+275 PSATNINTS
-284 LESAS
+284 LEIAS
-289 GNNAQSANTPSNTA
+289 SNNAQSASTQSNTA
-303 TTSSNVKAPTS
+303 TTSNNDKAPTS
-314 GAAPTSTQ
+314 GVAPTTTQ
-322 AKTPSKPPAKKSTA
+322 AKTPPKPPAKKSTA

-459 IDHGIETPEKRAA
+459 IDHGIEMPDKRVA

-513 SNGLAV
+513 SNGLTV

-645 EVEGAALSPTEG
+645 EVEDAALSPTEG

-665 KKRFGI
+665 KKRFGV

>member
-29 SLDIESPDPE
+29 SLDVESPDPE

-75 KARNNELSITADI
+75 KARNNELSVTADI

-107 DETPVPEDSIA
+107 DETPVPEDCIA
-118 QRIKILNEVINGQT
+118 ERIKILNGVINGQS
-132 TDTASDSSGAP
+132 TDAASGDGDDASEV
-143 SVQNENTQNESL
+143 SVNAQNESA

-166 PGDPA
+166 PNSA
-171 SDSDDSFGFF
+171 IEAADDSFGFF

-187 EVSQEETIQSNSE
+187 EALSHGDNTKSE
-200 DDEGFGFFDDA
+200 NNDDD
-211 LDESNLTQETSTQ
+211 
-224 KSVKEDEGF
+224 GF
-233 GFFDDEE
+233 GFFDDEISN
-240 TLNTTDMSQ
+240 NTVDAQ
-249 TDKSGSAVAGTTKTG
+249 TETTKAETA
-264 EHQGFGFFEDA
+264 EVEQGFGFFEDA
-275 PSASNINTS
+275 PSATNINTS
-284 LESAS
+284 LEIAS
-289 GNNAQSANTPSNTA
+289 SNNAQSASTQLNTA
-303 TTSSNVKAPTS
+303 TTSNNDKAPTS
-314 GAAPTSTQ
+314 GVAPTTTQ
-322 AKTPSKPPAKKSTA
+322 VKTPPKPPAKKSTA

-366 SMIGQDVEGQVGER
+366 SLIGQDVEGQVGER

-459 IDHGIETPEKRAA
+459 IDHGIEMPDKRVA

-513 SNGLAV
+513 SNGLTV

-645 EVEGAALSPTEG
+645 EVEDAALSPTEG

-665 KKRFGI
+665 KKRFGV